1 MTKQNYVD
9 IFLIV
14 SSWHMI
20 SCHLISD
27 IIHDTFYNF
36 DILFYHCYERIK
48 NNLPALTLVWS
59 FPIPTSKV
67 ILIRI
72 RKEAIVL
79 V

>member
-1 MTKQNYVD
+1 
-9 IFLIV
+9 LIKDKNKY
-14 SSWHMI
+14 I
-20 SCHLISD
+20 NKKYIRLPY
-27 IIHDTFYNF
+27 HDTFYNF